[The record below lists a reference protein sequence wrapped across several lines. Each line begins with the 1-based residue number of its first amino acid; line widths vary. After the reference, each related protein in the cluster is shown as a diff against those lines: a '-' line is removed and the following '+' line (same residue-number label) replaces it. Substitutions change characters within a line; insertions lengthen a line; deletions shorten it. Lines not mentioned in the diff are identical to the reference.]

1 MNAPR
6 GLACGAFLTDGARIP
21 EEWLILAGRGAYPE
35 YAFAGARAAG
45 VRRIRVLGVRGMVS
59 RRLLRLADEAVV
71 FGVGELQG
79 ALDWLVE
86 SGVREMM
93 LTGQITPMALFRTR
107 FDALTRRLL
116 ASLPVKNAHTI
127 FGCMIRE
134 IEARGVRVIPSS
146 CFMGEHLPGVGVL
159 TRRAPDAREQSDI
172 AFGHQ
177 AALGVC
183 DLDIGQTLLVKEGMV
198 LAVEAFEG
206 TNATLRRGAK
216 LGGRG
221 AVMVKVA
228 KRGHDMRFDIPVFGE
243 HTVRLCR
250 KCGVS
255 AVAFQAGRLVM
266 IDRPRVVELANRFG
280 IALVGLDSGLPP
292 APLEP

>member
-1 MNAPR
+1 M
-6 GLACGAFLTDGARIP
+6 IP
-21 EEWLILAGRGAYPE
+21 DELLIFAGRGDYPE
-35 YAFAGARAAG
+35 RALEGARAAG
-45 VRRIRVLGVRGMVS
+45 VRRVRVLGVRGLVS
-59 RRLLRLADEAVV
+59 RRVLRLADETAV
-71 FGVGELQG
+71 FGVGELQN
-79 ALDWLVE
+79 ALDWLAN
-86 SGVREMM
+86 SGVRHMM
-93 LTGQITPMALFRTR
+93 LTGQITPVALFCSR
-107 FDALTRRLL
+107 FDSVTRRLL
-116 ASLPVKNAHTI
+116 AELPVKNAHTI
-127 FGCMIRE
+127 FGRIIRE
-134 IEARGVRVIPSS
+134 VEARGVRVLPSS
-146 CFMGEHLPGVGVL
+146 CFMGDHIPGAGVL
-159 TRRAPDAREQSDI
+159 TRRAPDAREAADI
-172 AFGHQ
+172 ALGHR

-183 DLDIGQTLLVKEGMV
+183 DLDIGQTLLVKEGMI

-250 KCGVS
+250 KCGIS

-266 IDRPRVVELANRFG
+266 IDRPRVVALADRFG

>member
-1 MNAPR
+1 MV
-6 GLACGAFLTDGARIP
+6 P
-21 EEWLILAGRGAYPE
+21 EELLIFAGRGDYPE
-35 YAFAGARAAG
+35 RALEGARAAG
-45 VRRIRVLGVRGMVS
+45 VRRIRVLGVRGMAS
-59 RRLLRLADEAVV
+59 RRLLRLADEAAV
-71 FGVGELQG
+71 FGVGELQR
-79 ALDWLVE
+79 ALDWLSA
-86 SGVREMM
+86 SGVRHMM
-93 LTGQITPMALFRTR
+93 LTGQITPMALFCSR

-116 ASLPVKNAHTI
+116 AALPVKNAHTI
-127 FGCMIRE
+127 FGGIIRE
-134 IEARGVRVIPSS
+134 IEARGVRVIPAS
-146 CFMGEHLPGVGVL
+146 CFMGAHIPGVGTL
-159 TRRAPDAREQSDI
+159 TRRAPDAREAADI
-172 AFGHQ
+172 AFGHR

-183 DLDIGQTLLVKEGMV
+183 DLDIGQTLLVREGMV

-216 LGGRG
+216 LGGKG
-221 AVMVKVA
+221 AVMIKVA

-250 KCGVS
+250 KCGIS

-266 IDRPRVVELANRFG
+266 IDRPRVAELADRFG